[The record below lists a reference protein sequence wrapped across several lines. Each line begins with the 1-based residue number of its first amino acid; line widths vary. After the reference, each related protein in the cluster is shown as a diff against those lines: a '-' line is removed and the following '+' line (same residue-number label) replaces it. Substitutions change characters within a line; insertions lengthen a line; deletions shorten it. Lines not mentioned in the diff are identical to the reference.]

1 MNEGLDANLRQ
12 QAIQIAAQLP
22 DDVERAIQVLRYA
35 EQLVTDLHAVA
46 KQKERTRPVAFP
58 QIN

>member
-1 MNEGLDANLRQ
+1 MTEGLDANLRQ

-22 DDVERAIQVLRYA
+22 EDVERAKQVLRYA
-35 EQLVTDLHAVA
+35 EQLVTDFLAVVR
-46 KQKERTRPVAFP
+46 QKEQTRPVAFP

>member
-22 DDVERAIQVLRYA
+22 EDMERAMKVLRYA
-35 EQLVTDLHAVA
+35 EQIVTDFLAVA
-46 KQKERTRPVAFP
+46 KQKEQNRPVAFP